1 MQRGVGALK
10 SGRSSGVVLA
20 ARSRVRIRIIAAALA
35 AGLFLTVP
43 AQALHK
49 NSPPAIR
56 LSKGAP
62 TAHAATPSWDRHVA
76 FVSSAD
82 LAGTGNTTRQVFLFN
97 LFAHDCDIGGVF
109 AGCPLPPVPPIRQIT
124 SGPGDP
130 DDPSINQH
138 GTLIAF
144 DALGSY
150 AGGTG
155 PAAAY
160 RQIFL
165 LDLVSGTL
173 RRVTNGTDG
182 DSVRPSLNRAGGRL
196 VFESS
201 ASLIGP
207 GGVSQIYLYDTRVD
221 TLQRLTNGAA
231 PSRSPALNK
240 LGTVVA
246 FESRARLLGNGADS
260 GISQIFWYDVKRAR
274 IFQLTDGNG
283 PSINPTV
290 SSAVKSRTLRASGIR
305 RVAILFDST
314 ATNLPGTAGG
324 PGRQAYAGSVDLGD
338 LPTLVQLTPVAV
350 PGCTPANPGE
360 SSHPTIDP
368 TGRRIAFVSTGDLL
382 CNGTTGRRAFVT
394 DMRRAPATLYQMTGR
409 GDVEGPLGTFLG
421 LWFLTLSTT
430 DDLTGQGVCG
440 HQLQVIDY
448 FTGRWAPATAPGQ
461 IPLEPPAGN
470 PDAGCD
476 DGNACTTDTCGPGG
490 ICTNTPIG
498 GCP

>member
-1 MQRGVGALK
+1 MLRAAFVA
-10 SGRSSGVVLA
+10 VL
-20 ARSRVRIRIIAAALA
+20 L
-35 AGLFLTVP
+35 LT
-43 AQALHK
+43 ASAHALHK
-49 NSPPAIR
+49 NSPPAVR

-62 TAHAATPSWDRHVA
+62 TVHPATPSWDRHVA

-82 LAGTGNTTRQVFLFN
+82 LVGTGNTTQQVFLFN
-97 LFAHDCDIGGVF
+97 LFAHDCGTGGVV

-124 SGPGDP
+124 TGAGAP
-130 DDPSINQH
+130 DDPSINMH

-150 AGGTG
+150 DGGTG

-165 LDLVSGTL
+165 LDLMSNTL

-182 DSVRPSLNRAGGRL
+182 DSVRPSLNRAGGKL
-196 VFESS
+196 VFEST
-201 ASLIGP
+201 ASLVGP
-207 GGVSQIYLYDTRVD
+207 GGPSQIYLYDTRVD
-221 TLQRLTNGAA
+221 TLQRLTNGKAS
-231 PSRSPALNK
+231 SRSPALNK
-240 LGTVVA
+240 LGTVIA
-246 FESRARLLGNGADS
+246 FESRARLLGDGTDS
-260 GISQIFWYDVKRAR
+260 GISQIFWYDLKRAR
-274 IFQLTDGNG
+274 TFQLTNGNG
-283 PSINPTV
+283 PSTNPTV
-290 SSAVKSRTLRASGIR
+290 SSAVKSRTLRGAGIR

-338 LPTLVQLTPVAV
+338 LPQLMQLTPVAV
-350 PGCTPANPGE
+350 PGCTTSNPGE

-394 DMRRAPATLYQMTGR
+394 DMRREPATLYQMTGR
-409 GDVEGPLGTFLG
+409 GDVQGPLGTFLG

-461 IPLEPPAGN
+461 VPLEPPAGDPN
-470 PDAGCD
+470 AGCD
-476 DGNACTTDTCGPGG
+476 DGNACTTDVCGAGG
-490 ICTNTPIG
+490 VCANTPIAH
-498 GCP
+498 CP